1 MLAVAA
7 VHSTDLPVHLL
18 HQVEQAALAHVS
30 VDLLEADDTQILS
43 CDPLLP
49 VKGGLTLEYR
59 ALPKEVRD

>member
-1 MLAVAA
+1 MEKVVVLAVAA

-49 VKGGLTLEYR
+49 V
-59 ALPKEVRD
+59 